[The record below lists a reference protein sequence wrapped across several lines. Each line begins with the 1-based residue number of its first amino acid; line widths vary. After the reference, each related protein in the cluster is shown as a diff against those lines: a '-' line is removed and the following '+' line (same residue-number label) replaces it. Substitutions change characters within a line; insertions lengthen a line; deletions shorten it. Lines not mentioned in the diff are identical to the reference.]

1 MKIKPFTIFILIPLV
16 WAGMAHGQVFEL
28 PPSMPLELHKPMDKE
43 TRAMQRRAAQL
54 ENRGEYQEALNIYRD
69 LFDEFPE
76 YDAFYNGVLRG
87 FILTGEFEGGLAW
100 VDSLKNDLE
109 QRARPADLTASERER
124 LARLI
129 VDGGRLCGRMGRR
142 DEALER
148 WEALYALP
156 NISASPY
163 YRLFSA
169 MLDIRHPDGLEDMAR
184 KARKATGNPSLLAAS
199 LANYW
204 AQSGQVERAVEEW
217 MLLMEVQPRQAE
229 NIKRAILALPEDEA
243 TQEQII
249 QSLNSALDKPA
260 IRLHAIELLGSLY
273 FRTRQWEKAYEQ
285 VKLADQLGGGSGLGM
300 LIFAESLNTEAE
312 SDLSLKVLGDLA
324 VSHPELSASPRGL
337 LARARALEIAKN
349 YLPADSVY
357 SLITRS
363 RNLRTSQGQEALLLQ
378 AQLRLRYLNQ
388 PEAARELLKDGL
400 ERLPRMRNRGAAAL
414 LIGDTYFMQRNLPE
428 ARQTYLEVAEGR
440 FGPDKKLLSQ
450 ALVNAAKVDFYV
462 GEFDEAA
469 NRLKEA
475 SQRSPDDRLTND
487 ALDMLN
493 LLRAGKDDS
502 TTLKTFA
509 AAELEQKLGN
519 EAEAE
524 TLYTRVVRET
534 KIGDL
539 AERALLK
546 IADLQRTSGRSEE
559 AIESLTRSLDRYP
572 NSLRA
577 PEILLRIGEI
587 LEQDLAD
594 PKSAMEVYERILIDY
609 PESLQVEE
617 ARKRIRRL
625 EIPET

>member
-1 MKIKPFTIFILIPLV
+1 
-16 WAGMAHGQVFEL
+16 
-28 PPSMPLELHKPMDKE
+28 MPLELHKPMDKE

-440 FGPDKKLLSQ
+440 FGPDKKLQSQ

-509 AAELEQKLGN
+509 DAELEQKLGN

-524 TLYTRVVRET
+524 TLYTRVVTET
-534 KIGDL
+534 KIEDL
-539 AERALLK
+539 AERALLR

-587 LEQDLAD
+587 LEQDLDD
-594 PKSAMEVYERILIDY
+594 PKGAVEVYERILIDY